1 MMGEL
6 ALLPLEQGA
15 GEGGEPTPWRWKLG
29 AGEGGEPTPWRWK
42 LGPGC
47 GASGSC
53 LWIDNG
59 CSMMET
65 SAMSLSIWTSSS
77 ILTTGT
83 KWGKIAGY
91 YFWA

>member
-42 LGPGC
+42 LGPG
-47 GASGSC
+47 
-53 LWIDNG
+53 
-59 CSMMET
+59 
-65 SAMSLSIWTSSS
+65 
-77 ILTTGT
+77 
-83 KWGKIAGY
+83 
-91 YFWA
+91 